1 MSEPAE
7 HQDEYHD
14 AMIDM
19 LELIW
24 GQGFL
29 IPAGPENARRIVAG
43 LDLRERH
50 PHGESQRA
58 GGRRRPMHGN
68 VVKDQRRHHHVA
80 AADAGNPGHQSSH
93 QGNP

>member
-1 MSEPAE
+1 VSEPSE

-29 IPAGPENARRIVAG
+29 IPAGPENVRRIVAG
-43 LDLRERH
+43 LDLRDKLVLDI
-50 PHGESQRA
+50 GSGI
-58 GGRRRPMHGN
+58 GGP
-68 VVKDQRRHHHVA
+68 A
-80 AADAGNPGHQSSH
+80 
-93 QGNP
+93 